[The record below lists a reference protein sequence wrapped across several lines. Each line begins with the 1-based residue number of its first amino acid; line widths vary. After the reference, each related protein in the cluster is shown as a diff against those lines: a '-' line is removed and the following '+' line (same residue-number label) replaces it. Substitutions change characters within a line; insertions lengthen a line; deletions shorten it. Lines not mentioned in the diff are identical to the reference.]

1 MPCMEEMRSHHN
13 VSYITHYHVV
23 WCPKYRRKVL
33 VNGIDER
40 LKQIVQD
47 VCTERS
53 AALEEIEVMPD
64 HIQVLVSCDPQFGI
78 HRLIRLIKG
87 RSSRVLRQ
95 EYPHLKTRLPTLWTN
110 AYFVATIGGAPLE
123 IVKQYIEGQK
133 RG

>member
-1 MPCMEEMRSHHN
+1 MEEMRFHHN
-13 VSYITHYHVV
+13 VTYITHYHVV

-47 VCTERS
+47 VCVERD
-53 AALEEIEVMPD
+53 AVLEEIEVMTD
-64 HIQVLVSCDPQFGI
+64 HIHVVVSCDPQFVI

-95 EYPHLKTRLPTLWTN
+95 EYPHLKTRLPTLWTHS
-110 AYFVATIGGAPLE
+110 YFVATVGGAPLE